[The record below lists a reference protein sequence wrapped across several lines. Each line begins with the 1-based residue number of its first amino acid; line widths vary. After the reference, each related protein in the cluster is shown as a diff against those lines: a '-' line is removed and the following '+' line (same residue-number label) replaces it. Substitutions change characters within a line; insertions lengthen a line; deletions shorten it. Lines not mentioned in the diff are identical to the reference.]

1 MHRIALLPCLLF
13 AALATIAHAREKIP
27 TDYEAGHFFARLSAQ
42 DGHSLRL
49 VVDTGGPGGS
59 GLYVVDPNAATR
71 AGLKIRRCDVDGEA
85 LPVVE
90 LRSPLWKG
98 VPDAPGRLCGA
109 SALLAKGVGIGAD
122 DGNLGAGYLSHFIWT
137 FDYPNQALWLE
148 SAGWKPGVGTR
159 SIPMSF
165 PRNSDGEKASGLPR
179 IQLKI
184 AGESLDFL
192 LDTGATAAPTRAGQ
206 KAMTLQTEKGIG
218 VTSYIDKAVLDRWH
232 QEHPDW
238 IVIDDGDELLPVQ
251 GDMRVIRVPN
261 VMVAGWS
268 VGPVWFTERPE
279 GTFGPKGMGAHMDAP
294 VVGAAGANLWQHFV
308 MTLDYPHD
316 AAWLT
321 CADCKDAQR

>member
-1 MHRIALLPCLLF
+1 
-13 AALATIAHAREKIP
+13 
-27 TDYEAGHFFARLSAQ
+27 
-42 DGHSLRL
+42 
-49 VVDTGGPGGS
+49 
-59 GLYVVDPNAATR
+59 
-71 AGLKIRRCDVDGEA
+71 
-85 LPVVE
+85 
-90 LRSPLWKG
+90 
-98 VPDAPGRLCGA
+98 
-109 SALLAKGVGIGAD
+109 
-122 DGNLGAGYLSHFIWT
+122 
-137 FDYPNQALWLE
+137 
-148 SAGWKPGVGTR
+148 
-159 SIPMSF
+159 
-165 PRNSDGEKASGLPR
+165 
-179 IQLKI
+179 
-184 AGESLDFL
+184 
-192 LDTGATAAPTRAGQ
+192 
-206 KAMTLQTEKGIG
+206 MTLQTEKGIG